1 MKVSTLIAVLTL
13 TLSLPGL
20 GFAHTPST
28 LTTEASRMD
37 SLAAN
42 QGQNN
47 VINKISSDF
56 YPFLGENAP
65 AVVTGLRNGT
75 GISLTTTT
83 PGSTPGAA
91 PLVNTTTIQ
100 PPTGKMGFG
109 NVYISLALAKQ
120 QLNQMGITQPT
131 PEQLQ
136 AVLLGGTVTNG
147 SGLTATSTHVE
158 GILQMRSE
166 GMGWGQIAQK
176 LGYKLGPVMSEMK
189 SANQSLTTTTSG
201 TSSTSVTTK
210 GGKGIVNA
218 GGKAAGSAESG
229 IVSGSGKSHGH
240 SGKGVDAKG
249 DVGAGIVT
257 GSGRPV
263 GGQGN
268 AWGHDKGAIVT
279 GSGRVVGGTS
289 GITTGGGHAYGLQGG
304 KDSSNSGQARDHSK

>member
-1 MKVSTLIAVLTL
+1 
-13 TLSLPGL
+13 
-20 GFAHTPST
+20 
-28 LTTEASRMD
+28 MD
-37 SLAAN
+37 SLALS
-42 QGQNN
+42 QGQND

-75 GISLTTTT
+75 EINLTTTT
-83 PGSTPGAA
+83 PATTPGAA
-91 PLVNTTTIQ
+91 PTVNTTTIQ
-100 PPTGKMGFG
+100 PLNGKMGFG

-120 QLNQMGITQPT
+120 QLYQMGITQPT
-131 PEQLQ
+131 PEQLH
-136 AVLLGGTVTNG
+136 AVLMGGTVTNG
-147 SGLTATSTHVE
+147 SGLTATSTDVQ

-166 GMGWGQIAQK
+166 GMGWGEIAQK
-176 LGYKLGPVMSEMK
+176 LGYKLGPVMSGMK
-189 SANQSLTTTTSG
+189 SANQSLATTTSG
-201 TSSTSVTTK
+201 TSTTSATTK

-218 GGKAAGSAESG
+218 GGKSAGSGESG
-229 IVSGSGKSHGH
+229 IVTGSGKSHGH
-240 SGKGVDAKG
+240 SVKGVGGKN
-249 DVGAGIVT
+249 DVGSGIVT

-304 KDSSNSGQARDHSK
+304 KDGGSSGQAKGHLK